1 MSENKTQA
9 EIDLELDL
17 YIDRDKSKGVNPEKV
32 TKESALKWLNDPKRR
47 KATKKNTSDKRFMCP
62 LGFLNNSSVMPVV
75 EL

>member
-32 TKESALKWLNDPKRR
+32 TKRDSSLEV
-47 KATKKNTSDKRFMCP
+47 TTSEKI
-62 LGFLNNSSVMPVV
+62 
-75 EL
+75 